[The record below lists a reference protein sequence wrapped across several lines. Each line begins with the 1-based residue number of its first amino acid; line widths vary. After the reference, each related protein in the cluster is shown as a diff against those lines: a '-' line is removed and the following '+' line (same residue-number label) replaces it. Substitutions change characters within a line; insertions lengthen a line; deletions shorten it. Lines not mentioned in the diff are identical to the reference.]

1 MAKKRS
7 RSKSGSKKSTKH
19 LITEESLDK
28 KRQGLEDIWEKY
40 LVEDDE
46 ADFIWNA
53 IEQFLSYQ
61 LQEKKGSFY
70 EAAKQQGWL
79 D

>member
-7 RSKSGSKKSTKH
+7 KSQSSPKKRASRLTQK
-19 LITEESLDK
+19 SLD
-28 KRQGLEDIWEKY
+28 RQREGLEDIWEKY
-40 LVEDDE
+40 LVEDEE

-70 EAAKQQGWL
+70 ETAKQQGWL